1 MNNYLT
7 NPTLDAILG
16 ATVRDVGGQSCTT
29 TSKDVSGLSDTERS
43 ELMVDRR
50 SENSCSDGFGLD
62 SLDHLPL

>member
-1 MNNYLT
+1 MNNYFA

-16 ATVRDVGGQSCTT
+16 ATVRHFGGQSCTT

-43 ELMVDRR
+43 ELMIDRR
-50 SENSCSDGFGLD
+50 SENSYIDGFGLD